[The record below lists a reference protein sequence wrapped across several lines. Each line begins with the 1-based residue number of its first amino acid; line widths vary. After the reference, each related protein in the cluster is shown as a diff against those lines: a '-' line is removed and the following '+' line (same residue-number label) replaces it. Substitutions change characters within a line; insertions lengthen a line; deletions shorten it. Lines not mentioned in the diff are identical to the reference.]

1 MEVGKYALAQS
12 TKDALAKFS
21 KQYPK
26 DTFKWTSINFWKGSF
41 KNNGNSQKFLKI
53 RQPNLMSEEFLKRTK
68 DVITGSLL
76 AGTAISRMVN
86 AIGTGVV
93 KANDHGTIL

>member
-1 MEVGKYALAQS
+1 M
-12 TKDALAKFS
+12 
-21 KQYPK
+21 
-26 DTFKWTSINFWKGSF
+26 SINFWKGSF

-53 RQPNLMSEEFLKRTK
+53 RRPNLMSEEFLKRTK

>member
-1 MEVGKYALAQS
+1 
-12 TKDALAKFS
+12 
-21 KQYPK
+21 
-26 DTFKWTSINFWKGSF
+26 
-41 KNNGNSQKFLKI
+41 
-53 RQPNLMSEEFLKRTK
+53 MSEEFLNRTK

>member
-1 MEVGKYALAQS
+1 
-12 TKDALAKFS
+12 
-21 KQYPK
+21 
-26 DTFKWTSINFWKGSF
+26 
-41 KNNGNSQKFLKI
+41 
-53 RQPNLMSEEFLKRTK
+53 MSEEFLKRTK